1 MKQKSRSILC
11 LSLAVL
17 LIAALLCGCGAKSAN
32 RDSAAVNGGA
42 MTASSSM
49 NFAPSAPTEAESYYY
64 ASDDAYYDMAASDY
78 DYYEKADGG
87 SAMLSGSGSGSGEP
101 AKAETFDKIIY
112 SGNARVETV
121 DFDNVLERIYGMVDA
136 YGGFLEGSYIT
147 GKDYYSSYYDRPN
160 YRNASFTIRV
170 PREAFRSFTG
180 SLEELGNLTYTS
192 YEAQNISTSYYDTQ
206 SRLKT
211 YRTEEERLL
220 EMLNKADTVEDMLN
234 IEDRLAMVRYNI
246 ESLTTT
252 LTNWDS
258 KINYSTLYLEVQE
271 VKELTKETPITRTF
285 GEELVQSV
293 KDSLEWLGQAIKDGT
308 IFIVSAI
315 PLLVIP
321 AIVVVIVI
329 LAVRSR
335 KRKKKE
341 KISENDV
348 EVDR

>member
-1 MKQKSRSILC
+1 MKQKTRSILC

-17 LIAALLCGCGAKSAN
+17 LIAALLCGCGAKSES
-32 RDSAAVNGGA
+32 RDSVANGGS
-42 MTASSSM
+42 MTASSAM

-64 ASDDAYYDMAASDY
+64 ASDDAYYDMAAGDY
-78 DYYEKADGG
+78 DYYEKTDGG
-87 SAMLSGSGSGSGEP
+87 AMLSGGSGEQP
-101 AKAETFDKIIY
+101 KAETYDKIIY

-121 DFDNVLERIYGMVDA
+121 DFDNVLERIYGMVDG
-136 YGGFLEGSYIT
+136 YGGFLESSYIT
-147 GKDYYSSYYDRPN
+147 GKDYYSSYYDRAS

-180 SLEELGNLTYTS
+180 SLEELGNLTYSS

-206 SRLKT
+206 SRLST

-220 EMLNKADTVEDMLN
+220 EMLNKAENVEDMLN

-285 GEELVQSV
+285 GEDLVQGV
-293 KDSLEWLGQAIKDGT
+293 KDSLEWLGEAIKNSI
-308 IFIVSAI
+308 IFIASAI
-315 PLLVIP
+315 PVLIIP
-321 AIVVVIVI
+321 AVIVVVVI
-329 LAVRSR
+329 LCIRAR
-335 KRKKKE
+335 KRKKME
-341 KISENDV
+341 KVSENDV

>member
-1 MKQKSRSILC
+1 MKQKTRSILC
-11 LSLAVL
+11 LSLSVL
-17 LIAALLCGCGAKSAN
+17 LVAALLCGCGAKSES
-32 RDSAAVNGGA
+32 RDSAAVSGGS
-42 MTASSSM
+42 MTASS
-49 NFAPSAPTEAESYYY
+49 NAGYAPAAPTEAESYYY
-64 ASDDAYYDMAASDY
+64 ALDDAYYDMAASDY
-78 DYYEKADGG
+78 EYYEKADSG
-87 SAMLSGSGSGSGEP
+87 AMLSGSGGEP

-121 DFDNVLERIYGMVDA
+121 DFDNVLERIYGMVDG
-136 YGGFLEGSYIT
+136 YGGFLESSYIT
-147 GKDYYSSYYDRPN
+147 GKDYYSSYYDRAS

-180 SLEELGNLTYTS
+180 SLEELGNLTYSS

-206 SRLKT
+206 SRLST

-220 EMLNKADTVEDMLN
+220 EMLNKAENVEDMLN

-285 GEELVQSV
+285 GEDLVQSV

-315 PLLVIP
+315 PLLIIP
-321 AIVVVIVI
+321 AIVIVVVILI
-329 LAVRSR
+329 IRSR
-335 KRKKKE
+335 KRKEKE
-341 KISENDV
+341 KITENDV

>member
-1 MKQKSRSILC
+1 MKPKFRSILC
-11 LSLAVL
+11 LSLSILLVL
-17 LIAALLCGCGAKSAN
+17 ALFCGCGAKSAN
-32 RDSAAVNGGA
+32 RDSAAVSGGA
-42 MTASSSM
+42 MTASSSVNSM
-49 NFAPSAPTEAESYYY
+49 PAPAAEADSYYY
-64 ASDDAYYDMAASDY
+64 ALDEGYYDMPAEDY
-78 DYYEKADGG
+78 GYYEKTEGG
-87 SAMLSGSGSGSGEP
+87 AMLSGSGSGEA
-101 AKAETFDKIIY
+101 AKADTYDKIIY

>member
-1 MKQKSRSILC
+1 MKQKFRSVLC
-11 LSLAVL
+11 LSLTVL
-17 LIAALLCGCGAKSAN
+17 LIAALLCGCGSKSAG
-32 RDSAAVNGGA
+32 RDSAAMNGGA
-42 MTASSSM
+42 VASSTAGYAPA
-49 NFAPSAPTEAESYYY
+49 APSEAESYYY

-78 DYYEKADGG
+78 DYYEKTDSGN
-87 SAMLSGSGSGSGEP
+87 AMLSGSGNGET
-101 AKAETFDKIIY
+101 AKADTYDKIIY

-121 DFDNVLERIYGMVDA
+121 DFDNVLERIYGMVDG
-136 YGGFLEGSYIT
+136 YGGFLESSYIT
-147 GKDYYSSYYDRPN
+147 GKDYYSSYYDRAS

-206 SRLKT
+206 SRLST

-220 EMLNKADTVEDMLN
+220 DMLNKAENVEDMLN

-285 GEELVQSV
+285 GEDIVQGV
-293 KDSLEWLGQAIKDGT
+293 KDSLEWLGEAIKNSI
-308 IFIVSAI
+308 IFVASAI
-315 PLLVIP
+315 PVLIIP
-321 AIVVVIVI
+321 AVIVVVVI
-329 LAVRSR
+329 LCIRAR
-335 KRKKKE
+335 KRKKME
-341 KISENDV
+341 KVSENDV